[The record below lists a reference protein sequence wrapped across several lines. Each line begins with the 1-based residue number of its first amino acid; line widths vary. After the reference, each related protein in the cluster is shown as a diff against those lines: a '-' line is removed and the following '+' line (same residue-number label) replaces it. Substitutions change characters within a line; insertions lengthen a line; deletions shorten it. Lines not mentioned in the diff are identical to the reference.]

1 MDNATKLATFEEIA
15 LPHLNAAYNL
25 AYWIMRNQ
33 HDAED
38 VVQEAYLRAYRLFSG
53 YRGGDGRAWMLA
65 IVRNTCMT
73 WLGRAKSRAT
83 VPLDDEQRPTLTP
96 VPNSETVLL
105 KQFERRDLIGCVEAL
120 PIEFREVLILRVF
133 EEMSYQRIAETVGLA
148 IGTVMSRLSRARKRL
163 ADCMRQQVGRRTA

>member
-1 MDNATKLATFEEIA
+1 MDDAAKLAMFEETT

-25 AYWIMRNQ
+25 AYWITRNQ

-38 VVQEAYLRAYRLFSG
+38 VVQEAYLRAFRLFSG
-53 YRGGDGRAWMLA
+53 YRGGDGRAWVLA

-83 VPLDDEQRPTLTP
+83 VPLDEERRPNLTQ
-96 VPNSETVLL
+96 VSNSETALL
-105 KQFERRDLIGCVEAL
+105 KQFERRDLIGCVEGL

-133 EEMSYQRIAETVGLA
+133 DDMSYQQIAETVGVA

-163 ADCMRQQVGRRTA
+163 ADCVRLRVGRRTA